1 MYVECRTECS
11 SVIWG
16 TDDIGNYVCCGQKK
30 NFITSVGLNNQ
41 ETAWINGEILLVGA
55 MADSFYFS
63 DRNGSIR
70 EKAFQRL
77 QR

>member
-1 MYVECRTECS
+1 MQFSHMGDRRYRQLCLLWT
-11 SVIWG
+11 
-16 TDDIGNYVCCGQKK
+16 KK

-77 QR
+77 